1 MSISQTG
8 HAEIDEQHKILDAM
22 VAQLDM
28 LCDESRHTAN
38 PNCSNC
44 SREHMLQCRATLNKT
59 VTDLT
64 SFLSGHATYE
74 ERMMELLPDTPSCQA
89 HIRAHKAAHDGLARQ
104 LEKLAGDARTGTPL
118 EASKQVWRI
127 MEIWLGD
134 HTKLFDQRLVSMSQS
149 DSPEISL
156 DNELVEML
164 DRHVFP
170 NRPTMQRTAK
180 TGGLQQA
187 RNDARRRYESLSP
200 AQRNV
205 FWLVV
210 GGRKNA
216 EIAASLSISVNT
228 VKTHRAAI
236 FQKMEVA
243 SVLELVKKT
252 DLLR

>member
-1 MSISQTG
+1 MSFTRTG

-28 LCDESRHTAN
+28 LCEVAR
-38 PNCSNC
+38 
-44 SREHMLQCRATLNKT
+44 KT
-59 VTDLT
+59 PSPDCDDCPRDRQLLCHSLLT
-64 SFLSGHATYE
+64 RTVGELGAFLTGHATYE

-89 HIRAHKAAHDGLARQ
+89 HIRAHKAAHLGLARQ
-104 LEKLAGDARTGTPL
+104 IDRLAEEVKEKSPL
-118 EASKQVWRI
+118 EGSKKVWKM
-127 MEIWLGD
+127 METWLGD
-134 HTKLFDQRLVSMSQS
+134 HTAPFDRHLINMTQHEA
-149 DSPEISL
+149 PEINL

-170 NRPTMQRTAK
+170 NRPTARRSGK
-180 TGGLQQA
+180 TSGLQQA
-187 RNDARRRYESLSP
+187 RNDCRQRYESLSP

-216 EIAASLSISVNT
+216 EIAEALAISINT

-236 FQKMEVA
+236 FQKMDVN
-243 SVLELVKKT
+243 SVVQLVKKT